1 MQLNSGRNPSSVVYS
16 EVASVKS
23 VHESMSSIKFS
34 DRGKHRPNLSLSN
47 VHSILKPFKIIR
59 RISPSSIASNHSR
72 TKSEQL
78 SSVNLKK
85 SL

>member
-1 MQLNSGRNPSSVVYS
+1 VES

-23 VHESMSSIKFS
+23 VNVSMSSIKFS
-34 DRGKHRPNLSLSN
+34 DRGKHKPNLSLSN
-47 VHSILKPFKIIR
+47 DQSILKPFKIIR
-59 RISPSSIASNHSR
+59 KRSPSSIASNHSR
-72 TKSEQL
+72 TKSDQL